1 MAKKHPLFDK
11 IKAAVGPI
19 LKKVAAAGIKLV
31 SAAANAVL
39 PGSGQFIDA
48 IGESLLKAKDKV
60 QAVAVAAVKEVEKV
74 VGGAHTSTTKGVS
87 FICTAVIE
95 FYGFKEDLFE
105 VLDKFRTEI
114 LLQSSNGKRDMVKYN
129 RIAPKIVELMYA
141 AEDRD
146 VLFADA
152 LSDIQIVK
160 SLITWRQNA
169 RAIDTYKSM
178 VYRLCKRFNLKY

>member
-19 LKKVAAAGIKLV
+19 LKKVAAEGIKLV

-60 QAVAVAAVKEVEKV
+60 QDVAVAAVKEVEKV
-74 VGGAHTSTTKGVS
+74 VGGAHTSSTKGVS
-87 FICTAVIE
+87 FICTAVID
-95 FYGFKEDLFE
+95 FYGFRQDSFDILGN
-105 VLDKFRTEI
+105 FRTRV
-114 LLQSSNGKRDMVKYN
+114 LLQTASGKRDMVKYN
-129 RIAPKIVELMYA
+129 RIAPKIVELMKN

-146 VLFADA
+146 LLFADA
-152 LSDIQIVK
+152 LSDIHIVK
-160 SLITWRQNA
+160 SLLTWQQNA

-178 VYRLCKRFNLKY
+178 VNRLCKKFNLK